1 MSTCLHDSVRLVAV
15 DAGTIVGMA
24 EVGKCDGEPVLWKL
38 YVAPGRRS
46 AGIGPTLLNGVVAG
60 LPVGTVRLLTEHIV
74 ENERA
79 ADFYQREGFAVLE
92 DGSDIVWRA
101 RPVA

>member
-1 MSTCLHDSVRLVAV
+1 
-15 DAGTIVGMA
+15 
-24 EVGKCDGEPVLWKL
+24 
-38 YVAPGRRS
+38 
-46 AGIGPTLLNGVVAG
+46 
-60 LPVGTVRLLTEHIV
+60 VRLLTEHIV

-92 DGSDIVWRA
+92 DGFDIVWRA